1 MLKSTK
7 ANEKLRI
14 DNFSDSGELELS
26 AGSGV
31 NKSCVKIQ
39 GAYNYPEKTE
49 KIVLDEP
56 LLYNLNNDPS
66 EKFDIA
72 KDNPQILKNIE
83 EVIINY
89 KKDIIFKED
98 LLKYRSVE

>member
-1 MLKSTK
+1 MIYYRNREIYAVRKGDYK
-7 ANEKLRI
+7 AHYI
-14 DNFSDSGELELS
+14 
-26 AGSGV
+26 
-31 NKSCVKIQ
+31 IQ

-49 KIVLDEP
+49 KIILDEP

-83 EVIINY
+83 EIIINH